1 MTMIN
6 DKPAILVVDD
16 DLTNIQVGIRMLKD
30 VDDYQMIFATRGEQA
45 LERVKEHDFDLILL
59 DILMQPMDGFE
70 VCRRLK
76 ADKATHHIP
85 VVFLTARTDSDSLIQ
100 GFELGGVDYVT
111 KPFNAHELCARVK
124 THLEL
129 KRYHDRDIEETQREI
144 ILMMSA
150 VCEFKSVETG
160 QHINR
165 VAEISALLARLAGCN
180 GQLCQEIRWA
190 AAMHDVGKVAIP
202 DAILHKPARLTPQEF
217 EIIKTHTV
225 YGHDILRHSTR
236 RLLRCAA
243 VIAHQHHEH
252 WDGSGYPQ
260 GLSGEEIDLRGRIV
274 IIADVFDALLQKRAY
289 KPAWSYDEVVDY
301 MRERR
306 GTEFDPRLL
315 DLFFD
320 HINEVVE
327 IEERLKD
334 IVVHHPKDM

>member
-1 MTMIN
+1 MIN

-16 DLTNIQVGIRMLKD
+16 DLTNIQVGIRMLKE
-30 VDDYQMIFATRGEQA
+30 VGDYQMIFATTGEQA
-45 LERVKEHDFDLILL
+45 LERIKEHDFDLILL

-76 ADKATHHIP
+76 ANPANSHIP
-85 VVFLTARTDSDSLIQ
+85 VVFLTAKTDKDSLIQ

-129 KRYHDRDIEETQREI
+129 KCYHDRDIEETQREI

-165 VAEISALLARLAGCN
+165 VAEISALLAKLSGC
-180 GQLCQEIRWA
+180 GSQMCQEIRWA

-217 EIIKTHTV
+217 EIIKTHTE
-225 YGHDILRHSTR
+225 YGYDILRHSTR
-236 RLLRCAA
+236 KLLRCAA

-260 GLSGEEIDLRGRIV
+260 GLKGEEIDLRGRIV

-289 KPAWSYDEVVDY
+289 KHAWSFDDVQKY
-301 MRERR
+301 MMDRR
-306 GTEFDPRLL
+306 GTEFDPALL

-320 HINEVVE
+320 HLEAMIE

-334 IVVHHPKDM
+334 DTLRHHKDD